1 MSQELASE
9 AEDKKMY
16 INSRLDG
23 PRLGGEAKPEA
34 AEIMTNGQ
42 NGPSAAAAATPKWTY

>member
-42 NGPSAAAAATPKWTY
+42 NGPAAAAATPKWTY